1 LVHGGTGV
9 GNIQNN
15 YGVVVMVNRDINF
28 SLWLDFIERDYLK
41 NEFSNLL
48 EKGIVNGATSNPA
61 IFANA
66 ITTSPAY
73 KEQLASLE
81 GKSAKEKYEALAIED
96 IRTAAQM
103 LRPLYDDGNDGYIS
117 IEVDPFLCND
127 TEGTIAE
134 GRRLFEAIGEP
145 NVMVKVPATQAGYEA
160 MTELM
165 SMGISVNATLVF
177 SPKQATQCFKAM
189 TKGIAKGEQYGSCRV
204 EAVISVFV
212 SRFDRALDAELEAVG
227 IEAGKTGI
235 YNAAKIYN
243 MIEGNGVRN
252 IRALFASTG
261 VKGDNFEPNYYIKE
275 LMAADSVNTAPLKTI
290 EAHIATSDRAEAL
303 PLDQA
308 LINGYFMNLE
318 DNGFR
323 MEEVYKKL
331 LDEGLL
337 AFEESFQDMLDQ
349 IK

>member
-1 LVHGGTGV
+1 
-9 GNIQNN
+9 
-15 YGVVVMVNRDINF
+15 MVNREINF

-41 NEFSNLL
+41 NEFSALL

-61 IFANA
+61 IFATA

-103 LRPLYDDGNDGYIS
+103 LRPLYDDGHDGYIS

-134 GRRLFEAIGEP
+134 GQRLFKAIGEP
-145 NVMVKVPATQAGYEA
+145 NVMVKVPATQAGYGA
-160 MTELM
+160 MTTLM
-165 SMGISVNATLVF
+165 AEGISVNATLVF

-189 TKGIAKGEQYGSCRV
+189 RKGIQQGEQFGACRV
-204 EAVISVFV
+204 EGVISVFV
-212 SRFDRALDAELEAVG
+212 SRFDRALDIELE
-227 IEAGKTGI
+227 EAGIDPAKTGI
-235 YNAAKIYN
+235 FNAAKIYN
-243 MIEGNGVRN
+243 MIESHEVPN

-261 VKGDNFEPNYYIKE
+261 VKGDILEPTYYIKG
-275 LMAADSVNTAPLKTI
+275 LMAEHSVNTAPLATI
-290 EAHIATSDRAEAL
+290 EVYSESPDTVENL
-303 PLDQA
+303 PIEQS

-318 DNGFR
+318 DNGFD
-323 MEEVYKKL
+323 MEKIYKQL
-331 LDEGLL
+331 LDEGLS
-337 AFEESFQDMLDQ
+337 AFEDSFKEMLDQ
-349 IK
+349 IQ